1 MVVKRSAAIR
11 LMEKI
16 IRNEFPKILA
26 KKKRAAKQREK
37 VMRDFKPLNDE
48 MFKKHQD
55 ILEKMQNPPSHPW
68 RLCALGSHWVKTHE
82 RQIAKGVTIVDGH
95 CRKNSGKRE
104 MLTFDEIQEIQK
116 RNFHQLTDLPASHEK
131 VYGKKSSKYDLL
143 IVGWTKY
150 WNEVFRPKEPL
161 SSNFIKAL
169 MSSESDYN
177 PNVITPVDK
186 GKKNWARGLMQVTDE
201 TVKIL
206 NDPKG
211 ELKDHLFTFN
221 RDQVLDPNVNIASAV
236 RWLFHKKYLA
246 GKKLKREVTWEE
258 ALIEYKGYMRDYLKN
273 PKIEM
278 TGLDVFKERFHYLN
292 SSNR

>member
-26 KKKRAAKQREK
+26 QKKRAAKQREK
-37 VMRDFKPLNDE
+37 VMRNFEPFNVE
-48 MFKKHQD
+48 MLKKHQD
-55 ILEKMQNPPSHPW
+55 LVDKMQNPPSHPW

-82 RQIAKGVTIVDGH
+82 RQIAKGVTVVDGH

-104 MLTFDEIQEIQK
+104 ILTFDEIQEIQR
-116 RNFHQLTDLPASHEK
+116 RNFHQLTERPSSYEK
-131 VYGKKSSKYDLL
+131 VYKKKSSKYDLL

-150 WNEVFRPKEPL
+150 WNEIFKPSDPL
-161 SSNFIKAL
+161 DYDFVKAL
-169 MSSESDYN
+169 MTSESDYN
-177 PNVITPVDK
+177 PNITIPVGK

-211 ELKDHLFTFN
+211 ELKDHLFSFSK
-221 RDQVLDPNVNIASAV
+221 DQVLDPNVNIATAI

-246 GKKLKREVTWEE
+246 GKRLKREATWEE
-258 ALIEYKGYMRDYLKN
+258 ALIEYKGYMGEYLKN
-273 PKIEM
+273 PKLKM
-278 TGLDVFKERFHYLN
+278 KGLGVFEKHFLYLKN
-292 SSNR
+292 SNL